1 MPWTPVATN
10 ARLVFRLQFCSHSSV
25 APVTLAHGATGD
37 ESITKRRNQSC
48 EDPKRGLTHTEYPGS
63 TSRQHSLMPFHSGKK
78 RGEKKTEKQ

>member
-10 ARLVFRLQFCSHSSV
+10 ARLVFGLQFCSHSSV

-37 ESITKRRNQSC
+37 ESITKRRG
-48 EDPKRGLTHTEYPGS
+48 PKRGLAHTEYPGS

-78 RGEKKTEKQ
+78 KEGKN

>member
-37 ESITKRRNQSC
+37 ESITKRRNQTC
-48 EDPKRGLTHTEYPGS
+48 EGPKRGLTHTEYPGS

-78 RGEKKTEKQ
+78 KEGKF